1 MFDASLTY
9 LRQVYNIT
17 AMQGSRD
24 DSQKKFSMKIA
35 SRMTGLTPHAIRA
48 WERRY
53 GVVAPGRDL
62 NNRRFYRESDIERL
76 ALLHKATD
84 AGHQIS
90 RIAGYSKEEL
100 QDIVDRMNVID
111 MPPRKAPELRTAW
124 DLTIVRD
131 YNVYVDEI
139 LSAVERMDRKSLEE
153 TLMSAETEAGRNA
166 LLERVV
172 IPVMERIGELWRKGE
187 LRISHEHLATQGV
200 RTFLGSLLASQK
212 TFPGA
217 PHVVV
222 TTPSDQVHEI
232 GALTAAVT
240 AASEGWN
247 VTYLG
252 PSLPS
257 EEIAGAV
264 TYNGSRALILSLIY
278 PESDPLAARELRKL
292 RRYLPGI
299 PVIVGGRAR
308 QSYSQVLTEI
318 EAVIV
323 SDLYEVRTVL
333 ELIRTKGGV

>member
-1 MFDASLTY
+1 
-9 LRQVYNIT
+9 
-17 AMQGSRD
+17 MQGSREN
-24 DSQKKFSMKIA
+24 SEKKFSMKVT

-53 GVVAPGRDL
+53 GVVAPGRDS

-76 ALLHKATD
+76 ALLCKATE

-90 RIAGYSKEEL
+90 RIAGYSKEDL
-100 QDIVDRMNVID
+100 QDIVGRMNVID
-111 MPPRKAPELRTAW
+111 MPSRKAPGVRAAAG
-124 DLTIVRD
+124 DLTLVRD
-131 YNVYVDEI
+131 YNAYADEI
-139 LSAVERMDRKSLEE
+139 LSAIERMDRKSLEE
-153 TLMSAETEAGRNA
+153 TLMAAESEAGRNA

-172 IPVMERIGELWRKGE
+172 IPVMERIGDLWRKGE
-187 LRISHEHLATQGV
+187 LRISHEHLATQAV
-200 RTFLGSLLASQK
+200 RTFLGGLLASQK

-232 GALTAAVT
+232 GALSAAVT

-264 TYNGSRALILSLIY
+264 TYNGSKALVLSLIY

-292 RRYLPGI
+292 RRYLPGMPI
-299 PVIVGGRAR
+299 IVGGRAR
-308 QSYSQVLTEI
+308 HSYSQVLTEI

-323 SDLYEVRTVL
+323 GDLYEVRTVL
-333 ELIRTKGGV
+333 ESIRTNGVA